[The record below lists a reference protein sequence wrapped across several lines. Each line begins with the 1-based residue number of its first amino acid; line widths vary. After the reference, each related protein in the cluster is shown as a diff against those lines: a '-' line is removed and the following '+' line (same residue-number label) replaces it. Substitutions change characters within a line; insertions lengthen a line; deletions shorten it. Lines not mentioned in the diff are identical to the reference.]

1 MILEKLLVR
10 IKNETNFPTIFI
22 KFSFFIDE
30 NTEFFVKLKI
40 LTEETYQQN
49 NNTPVVFIVHSMG
62 GCMTLKFLR
71 AQTQEWKDKY
81 VRAMVSLAGAWGGAV
96 KALKVF
102 TVGTLKEINRKQENS
117 ILTFHVYSK
126 YVFIYL
132 QVMT

>member
-1 MILEKLLVR
+1 M
-10 IKNETNFPTIFI
+10 
-22 KFSFFIDE
+22 
-30 NTEFFVKLKI
+30 KLKI

-49 NNTPVVFIVHSMG
+49 NNTPIVFIVHSMG

-102 TVGTLKEINRKQENS
+102 AVGMLKK
-117 ILTFHVYSK
+117 
-126 YVFIYL
+126 
-132 QVMT
+132 

>member
-1 MILEKLLVR
+1 M
-10 IKNETNFPTIFI
+10 
-22 KFSFFIDE
+22 
-30 NTEFFVKLKI
+30 KLKT

-71 AQTQEWKDKY
+71 SQTQKWKDQY

-102 TVGTLKEINRKQENS
+102 AVGTLKEINRKQENC
-117 ILTFHVYSK
+117 ILTFHIYGK